1 MSRRTLSFAGVVGA
15 ALLTAGALAGCA
27 TGASSPSSST
37 GPSSSTPD
45 ATGVAPATQ
54 IGAAW
59 LDGGRSIAVVT
70 SGSSSCPPV
79 VSGEPTL
86 ADGTVSVTLAESP
99 RDNCTRDMAPRATLV
114 GLPSGTDVARA
125 WTVSVEGVAEG
136 RAMLDGLTSAAPT
149 GQADFSPSAGWV
161 DDSLIAI
168 LTYGS
173 SGCPPTVESVTTAG
187 SDIAVQFATPPADQ
201 VCTMD
206 IAPRVTLAEVG
217 GDVPAGEVSL
227 TLSGGNVDA
236 TGPITVLG
244 TR

>member
-1 MSRRTLSFAGVVGA
+1 MSRRTLSLSAAVGA
-15 ALLTAGALAGCA
+15 ALLAAGALAGCA

-45 ATGVAPATQ
+45 AADTAPSSPV
-54 IGAAW
+54 GAAW
-59 LDGGRSIAVVT
+59 LDGGRSIAVIT

-79 VSGEPTL
+79 VTGEPTV

-99 RDNCTRDMAPRATLV
+99 RQNCTRDMAPRATLV
-114 GLPSGTDVARA
+114 GLPSGTDVTRA

-149 GQADFSPSAGWV
+149 GQTDFSPSAGWV

-173 SGCPPTVESVTTAG
+173 SGCPPMVESVTTAG
-187 SDIAVQFATPPADQ
+187 SGIAVQFASPPADQ

-206 IAPRVTLAEVG
+206 IAPRVTLADVG
-217 GDVPAGEVSL
+217 DDALAGEVSL

-236 TGPITVLG
+236 AGPITVLG
-244 TR
+244 TP